1 LLGKIGETD
10 DQTLNWSASSMS
22 LAKLS
27 ILALAGLMTLGVVT
41 GLHAQDAPVVDPA
54 IATMTPEEMV
64 AARKAA
70 MREDGGVLRGAGSL
84 TGAEA
89 SAAADTLIKNFTN
102 LPALF
107 PEGSLVGDSKAL
119 PAIWENFDDFT
130 AIFATAQQGALA
142 MKAAAE
148 AGDAAAYGAA
158 LQTIGGTC
166 GMCHQ
171 KYRG

>member
-1 LLGKIGETD
+1 
-10 DQTLNWSASSMS
+10 MS
-22 LAKLS
+22 LAKIS
-27 ILALAGLMTLGVVT
+27 ILALAAIMTLGVAT
-41 GLHAQDAPVVDPA
+41 SLQAEDAPVVDPA
-54 IATMTPEEMV
+54 IAAMTPEAMV

-70 MREDGGVLRGAGSL
+70 MKEDGGILRGAAAL

-89 SAAADTLIKNFTN
+89 TAAADTLIKNFTN

-130 AIFATAQQGALA
+130 SIFATAQKGALD